1 MARINKMEMRIIK
14 TVYYPNAAGWRKE
27 ETVGVEFQ
35 PQEVLLSFDTFHCF
49 CLSEKDEFDES
60 A

>member
-1 MARINKMEMRIIK
+1 MARINKMEMMIIK

-49 CLSEKDEFDES
+49 CFVREG
-60 A
+60 